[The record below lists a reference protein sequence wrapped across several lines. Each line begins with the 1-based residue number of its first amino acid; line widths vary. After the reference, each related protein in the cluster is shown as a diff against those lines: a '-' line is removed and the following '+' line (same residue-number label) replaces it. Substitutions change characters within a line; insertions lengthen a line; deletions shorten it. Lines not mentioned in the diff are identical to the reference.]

1 MRITKVTCD
10 KCNKDITE
18 KKVIRVILPCKGK
31 TIIKNGVGI
40 VVESFYNND
49 LGRNQQDLCEDCAR
63 NLADF
68 VEGEEIIHER

>member
-18 KKVIRVILPCKGK
+18 KKVVRVIVPCKGK
-31 TIIKNGVGI
+31 TIIKNGVGV

-49 LGRNQQDLCEDCAR
+49 LGRVQQDLCEDCAR

-68 VEGEEIIHER
+68 VEGKEITHEG